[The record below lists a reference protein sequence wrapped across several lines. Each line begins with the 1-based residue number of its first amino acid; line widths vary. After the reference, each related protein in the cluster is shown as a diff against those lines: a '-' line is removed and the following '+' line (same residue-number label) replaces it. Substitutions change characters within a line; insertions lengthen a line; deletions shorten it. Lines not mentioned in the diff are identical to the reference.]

1 LSVGDSVPVNVPE
14 AGDFIEEESWLRQTG
29 ETGPAFRAFCLYRDY
44 GGDRSIVKA
53 MEANGVPSGRSGIWC
68 AWSRKYQWV
77 RRCGDYDKHLE
88 HLRRVAKENA
98 FREREEAHLKV
109 SKKML
114 EVIEKRLEGFKPEEL
129 SQGNLVDWLKTAVGV
144 ETTTFER
151 ELGERKSGDGAQ
163 LEISFFE
170 DFRGV

>member
-1 LSVGDSVPVNVPE
+1 MDERRPDAEL
-14 AGDFIEEESWLRQTG
+14 AFIEEESWLRQPG
-29 ETGPAFRAFCLYRDY
+29 ETGPAFRAFCLYRDF
-44 GGDRSIVKA
+44 GGDRSIKKA

-68 AWSRKYQWV
+68 AWSRKHQWV
-77 RRCGDYDKHLE
+77 RRCGDYDQHLE
-88 HLRRVAKENA
+88 YIRRLAKENA

-114 EVIEKRLEGFKPEEL
+114 EIIESRLDGFKPKDL

-144 ETTTFER
+144 ETETFLR
-151 ELGERKSGDGAQ
+151 EVEDGKPGTMKQ

>member
-1 LSVGDSVPVNVPE
+1 MDELKPKADLT
-14 AGDFIEEESWLRQTG
+14 FIEEESWLRQPG
-29 ETGPAFRAFCLYRDY
+29 ETRPAFHAFCLYRDY
-44 GGDRSIVKA
+44 GGDRSIVKT
-53 MEANGVPSGRSGIWC
+53 MEANGVPRSRAGIWY
-68 AWSRKYQWV
+68 AWSRKYQCV
-77 RRCGDYDKHLE
+77 RRTGDYDKHLE
-88 HLRRVAKENA
+88 HVRRIAKENA

-114 EVIEKRLEGFKPEEL
+114 ELIEKRLEGFNPEEL
-129 SQGNLVDWLKTAVGV
+129 SQGNLVDWLKSAVGV

-151 ELGERKSGDGAQ
+151 ELGNRESGSVNQ